1 MPSSNTRICPACAMV
16 MPASFPAGLC
26 PKCLLVGASTPAGAP
41 PEDLEAAERTI
52 PVAPPVSGSTPV
64 RPTGVPSLELLR
76 KLFPE
81 LEILDVLG
89 AGGMGA
95 VYKARQPRLNRLVA
109 LKIMV
114 AAPGHEADFALRF
127 EREAQVL
134 ARLSHPH
141 IVIIYDFGDIS
152 PERTGADPLFYFLME
167 YVDGTDLGHLIKS
180 GELKSPQSL
189 VIVPQICEALQYAHD
204 QGITHRDIKPANIL
218 IDKRGIVK
226 IADFGLAK
234 MITGTEEALMTG
246 LTQTGTAMGTPHYM
260 APEQWEHP
268 EQVDHRADIYAL
280 GVVFYEMLTGERPAG
295 VFQPPSKKSKPP
307 VDRKLDGVVMRA
319 MDKNPDRR
327 YQQAGQIADDVTRIS
342 GANKSKPASANGAPE
357 SKRGPLKPMLAVGV
371 AAALAIGGWMLWQGR
386 EAGPPAAVPPKT
398 ALLGPSAPPATT
410 LPKDEWVKVDWSGQK
425 VWSGKTTRQV
435 TQEEIAKDGGL
446 RLVKDDLWIG
456 SQMPRIGKMQ
466 NGGIRLRWKRLAEKT
481 GNLDVHLRGGANA
494 KVSLW
499 GNAAA
504 VFHGGPTAEFQLQS
518 TPHGGQPPV
527 GREVF
532 MEIACVGRLLI
543 VKRDGI
549 VTGTQELPQ
558 AAPADYLRFQGSEVI
573 VTQAELINLDALS
586 EADALKLLGVDSSVP
601 TIASANS
608 RAAVPPASV
617 PPPSTA
623 KPAFPT
629 GQWTQVLSTQAGVD
643 AMVGLKGKVTLKPDG
658 WLDFSV
664 PKDAPGLA
672 LTPFHA
678 ANAGVRVKL
687 RIADKAPLPTVAVLT
702 LRNTTTPPPRRDGYR
717 LMIGGGGTANPNV
730 SLAHY
735 DGLKSEAN
743 TFNQKLLPGALQ
755 AAGDE
760 MILEFYTIGNRLIGR
775 LNGELL
781 PIAEDQRLTR
791 GVITL
796 QTGHLLRDIEV
807 INLDGLSE
815 AEALKL
821 AGLDSVVPTKK
832 VLGGPSAL
840 PSLIGRLRGSGFH
853 LDGKPL
859 DLKNAEGI
867 TDFVQVILTDRGWV
881 GLRANGEQVSPDDV
895 WSSKNQARLLP
906 GPSNTFAI
914 IDREG
919 RLKIGRMNNGGVSAI
934 PEDVQRI
941 GVVDACWED
950 GQAIALLK
958 DGSVRVWGEH
968 YTSDYEGPKW
978 PAPPA
983 EALRDVR
990 KIALMRNRAATLRRD
1005 GKWFVWGGQ
1014 EGNSGPFDL
1023 EPFQKWGEI
1032 ADIATAKDAFRVLTR
1047 SGQVYNLGGS
1057 RPLSGGL
1064 VAEGI
1069 EAISDQML
1077 LPKGSPV
1084 WTWNSS
1090 KSRASA
1096 QAEVDALLQQIG
1108 NRPSGAF
1115 DLRVVGEHDAS
1126 NVAAVWIEPVETGG
1140 AAAAPATV
1148 PSKPGRL
1155 EGTGTMATGR
1165 TLELVKFD
1173 AYGDFV
1179 DVAGGADLI
1188 LALRANGETVSS
1200 DGKADFKGIR
1210 KIARSYAAYHCFI
1223 DMAGSLRFHPSR
1235 EMTLPSSLKGRVVVD
1250 AACGSH
1256 HGMALLEGGQAVV
1269 FGKRYEEAM
1278 EDANQAQGLGTP
1290 RWPQPEAAALQ
1301 RVKGVAVTYTHAA
1314 TLHED
1319 GTVSVWG
1326 WEGPVKWQP
1335 EAKMKPVRQISS
1347 HHDSLHLL
1355 DEAGQVW
1362 SFPMPR
1368 SAHPEQPVGFN
1379 GTVKPLGTAAVR
1391 LRDHLWLGTDGAWH
1405 GVTADHPVQE
1415 LLERTDLQPETTFAL
1430 LSSTANAIPYGYVLW
1445 IEPVVPGGAVS
1456 TSTSPPVSPSSA
1468 ATPLPFTD
1476 REAAEWVLG
1485 LGDDACNVK
1494 VLKGGRVIEVRKLA
1508 DLPAEPWVIQELRVN
1523 LSHKQQPELWGKVTD
1538 AQVMRL
1544 AGLKSLKLVEIRG
1557 NVTGASLK
1565 VMAHHPGLE
1574 RLDFEGLNL
1583 RADDLRHL
1591 RASPLQT
1598 LEIPLLQVTDPES
1611 LAVLTTM
1618 PNLLTLQFDGS
1629 LDPALAAALPNLPK
1643 LEILRANTSAN
1654 TTDEVLP
1661 LLAER
1666 LPQLS
1671 VLQHWGAKN
1680 LKGSTLGSLMALKSL
1695 TTLGLTDTS
1704 VNDEGLA
1711 QIAGMPQLL
1720 TLDLGQTRITD
1731 ACLPTLKS
1739 FPKLES
1745 LQIYQTE
1752 LTDAALLEL
1761 AAIPTLKRLGTK
1773 ASGYSDWKPGVTFT
1787 EAGIAAFQ
1795 KLRPDVEVVK

>member
-1 MPSSNTRICPACAMV
+1 LSLFRREGDGSFVKLVLAEEGTKIAETLSPEWKIEPA
-16 MPASFPAGLC
+16 L
-26 PKCLLVGASTPAGAP
+26 
-41 PEDLEAAERTI
+41 
-52 PVAPPVSGSTPV
+52 
-64 RPTGVPSLELLR
+64 
-76 KLFPE
+76 
-81 LEILDVLG
+81 
-89 AGGMGA
+89 
-95 VYKARQPRLNRLVA
+95 
-109 LKIMV
+109 
-114 AAPGHEADFALRF
+114 APGAEF
-127 EREAQVL
+127 EMQ
-134 ARLSHPH
+134 
-141 IVIIYDFGDIS
+141 
-152 PERTGADPLFYFLME
+152 
-167 YVDGTDLGHLIKS
+167 LI
-180 GELKSPQSL
+180 
-189 VIVPQICEALQYAHD
+189 
-204 QGITHRDIKPANIL
+204 
-218 IDKRGIVK
+218 
-226 IADFGLAK
+226 
-234 MITGTEEALMTG
+234 
-246 LTQTGTAMGTPHYM
+246 
-260 APEQWEHP
+260 
-268 EQVDHRADIYAL
+268 
-280 GVVFYEMLTGERPAG
+280 
-295 VFQPPSKKSKPP
+295 
-307 VDRKLDGVVMRA
+307 
-319 MDKNPDRR
+319 
-327 YQQAGQIADDVTRIS
+327 
-342 GANKSKPASANGAPE
+342 
-357 SKRGPLKPMLAVGV
+357 
-371 AAALAIGGWMLWQGR
+371 AIGDKLHGR
-386 EAGPPAAVPPKT
+386 FNGK
-398 ALLGPSAPPATT
+398 S
-410 LPKDEWVKVDWSGQK
+410 LPVVTD
-425 VWSGKTTRQV
+425 TRCAEGEMTIQ
-435 TQEEIAKDGGL
+435 TKH
-446 RLVKDDLWIG
+446 LV
-456 SQMPRIGKMQ
+456 R
-466 NGGIRLRWKRLAEKT
+466 
-481 GNLDVHLRGGANA
+481 DV
-494 KVSLW
+494 
-499 GNAAA
+499 
-504 VFHGGPTAEFQLQS
+504 
-518 TPHGGQPPV
+518 
-527 GREVF
+527 EV
-532 MEIACVGRLLI
+532 
-543 VKRDGI
+543 
-549 VTGTQELPQ
+549 
-558 AAPADYLRFQGSEVI
+558 
-573 VTQAELINLDALS
+573 INLDGLG
-586 EADALKLLGVDSSVP
+586 EADALKVLGLEGVVP
-601 TIASANS
+601 TIAAARGGASPPEAASPATQGSAE
-608 RAAVPPASV
+608 
-617 PPPSTA
+617 T
-623 KPAFPT
+623 AFPP
-629 GQWTQVLSTQAGVD
+629 GQWTKVLSTQAEVD
-643 AMVGLKGKVTLKPDG
+643 ALTGKGKVTVKPDG
-658 WLDFSV
+658 WLDFSR
-664 PKDAPGLA
+664 PEEAPGVG
-672 LTPFHA
+672 LTAFSA
-678 ANAGVRVKL
+678 ANAGVRVKG
-687 RIADKAPLPTVAVLT
+687 RIADKAPMPMVMMLT
-702 LRNTTTPPPRRDGYR
+702 LRHTKSPPARSEGYR
-717 LMIGGGGTANPNV
+717 LHIGGGDSTTPNV

-735 DGLKSEAN
+735 DFSTRKTSPLELKM
-743 TFNQKLLPGALQ
+743 LPGALKP
-755 AAGDE
+755 GDE
-760 MILEFYTIGNRLIGR
+760 FSLEFYTIGSRLFGR
-775 LNGELL
+775 FNGGPLL
-781 PIAEDQRLTR
+781 QAEDQHLTR
-791 GVITL
+791 GSTLL
-796 QTGHLLRDIEV
+796 QTGHLLRDIEY

-821 AGLDSVVPTKK
+821 AGVDSVVPTIVPVPTKK
-832 VLGGPSAL
+832 ALGGPSAP

-859 DLKNAEGI
+859 DLKRAEGI

-919 RLKIGRMNNGGVSAI
+919 RLKIGRMNNGGVSVI

-990 KIALMRNRAATLRRD
+990 KIALMRNRAATLRSD

-1057 RPLSGGL
+1057 RPLASGL

-1069 EAISDQML
+1069 EAISDHLL

-1155 EGTGTMATGR
+1155 EGTGTMANGR

-1200 DGKADFKGIR
+1200 DGQADFQGIR
-1210 KIARSYAAYHCFI
+1210 RIARSFQGYHCFI

-1256 HGMALLEGGQAVV
+1256 HGVALLEGGQAMV

-1485 LGDDACNVK
+1485 LGYDACNVK

-1523 LSHKQQPELWGKVTD
+1523 LSPKEQPELWGKVTD

-1680 LKGSTLGSLMALKSL
+1680 LKGSTLGSLMALKGL